1 MSKRYQFRTLG
12 ESLEILEKTIESTS
26 EISIREIFT
35 ILSGRGRPLF
45 LILLS
50 LPFCQPIQIPGLS
63 VPFGIVIAFIGLRM
77 VLGKGIWLPKR
88 FLQITVHTQTLKKI
102 VNKTKGLIKKVK
114 PWTHARLDWV
124 CNSLIMK
131 IVNGLIIVVLGLFL
145 ALPLVIPASNLIA
158 AWLILLLAFGFL
170 EDDGLLVLIA
180 ESLILLIVMICIV
193 VVTKVF

>member
-1 MSKRYQFRTLG
+1 MRFRTLG
-12 ESLEILEKTIESTS
+12 ESLEILEKTIESSS

-88 FLQITVHTQTLKKI
+88 FLQTTIHTQTLKKI
-102 VNKTKGLIKKVK
+102 VNKTKGLIKQVK

-124 CNSLIMK
+124 CNSFIMK
-131 IVNGLIIVVLGLFL
+131 IVNGLIIVILGLFL

-180 ESLILLIVMICIV
+180 ESLILLIVMICTVI
-193 VVTKVF
+193 VTKVF